1 MCVCYVVQD
10 QWSLQFRLW
19 VFKIDFMVVV
29 EGWPIL
35 MLCGAVGAIAKDV
48 FKDNKVKLP
57 TIKNGFVTLGFI
69 GGAIIGAIVGYI
81 VDNDPITA
89 FLGGYSGGQII
100 EALVKSKTA
109 VTETVETAEKKEV

>member
-1 MCVCYVVQD
+1 MCDVVHD
-10 QWSLQFRLW
+10 QWSLQFVSW

-35 MLCGAVGAIAKDV
+35 MLCGALGAVAKDV
-48 FKDNKVKLP
+48 FKDNKVELP
-57 TIKNGFVTLGFI
+57 TCKNGFITLGFI

-81 VDNDPITA
+81 VDNDPTTA

-100 EALVKSKTA
+100 EALVKSKTTDNTT
-109 VTETVETAEKKEV
+109 VQIETEKEA